1 MKFLNIGQSK
11 FMRIFLTGARGR
23 LGSTLHKLL
32 QHHEL
37 LAVDIEELEI
47 TDFAATRRMIVDF
60 APDIVLHPAAWTD
73 VDGCARDP
81 QRAIV
86 TNGYGA
92 QNVAIAAHEV
102 NAAIL
107 YISSNEVF
115 DGHSKRPYFEYDQ
128 TNPINPYG
136 YSKWVGEQA
145 VMRVNPR
152 HYIVRTSWLFA
163 HGGKNFI
170 QAILNGTKAGKPL
183 RVVTDE
189 VAHPTYN
196 DDLAQA
202 VVQLIAS
209 RRYGIYHLV
218 NEGACSRYDFARYI
232 LDQSGYTDT
241 PIERIS
247 RHQWQR
253 ASMPPMYTPLV
264 NLAGKHVGITLR
276 HWHEAVD
283 AFLAVERETSPQS

>member
-1 MKFLNIGQSK
+1 
-11 FMRIFLTGARGR
+11 MRIFLTGARGR
-23 LGSTLHKLL
+23 LGGTLHKLL
-32 QHHEL
+32 EQRGHEL
-37 LAVDIEELEI
+37 LAIDIEELDI
-47 TDFAATRRMIVDF
+47 TDFAATRRMVIEF

-81 QRAIV
+81 ERAV
-86 TNGYGA
+86 LVNGYGS
-92 QNVAIAAHEV
+92 QNVALAAYNV
-102 NAAIL
+102 NAPIL

-115 DGHSKRPYFEYDQ
+115 DGNARRPYYEYDA

-152 HYIVRTSWLFA
+152 HYIVRFSWLFA

-170 QAILNGTKAGKPL
+170 QAILNAAKAGKNI

-196 DDLAQA
+196 DDLAA
-202 VVQLIAS
+202 AIVQLIDTG
-209 RRYGIYHLV
+209 RYGIYHLV
-218 NEGACSRYDFARYI
+218 NEGACSRYDFARYV
-232 LDQSGYTDT
+232 LDQSGFSDT
-241 PIERIS
+241 PIERIT

-253 ASMPPMYTPLV
+253 ASMPPIYTPLA
-264 NLAGKHVGITLR
+264 NLAAKQLGITLR
-276 HWHEAVD
+276 HWHDAVD
-283 AFLAVERETSPQS
+283 AFLEIERELSH